1 MLTETDPHKEYM
13 FATGEEAAAR
23 LLLVNEIFGPGTQQV
38 LRWAGLS
45 PGMRVAEIGCGSGL
59 ITLSMA
65 GIVGTEGSVTAVDRS
80 REQLQVAEQNAAAAG
95 VKNIQFRQ
103 ADAYDTGLPRAS
115 FNLVCSRLLMCH
127 LTEPVRAMKEMRAL
141 LKPQGVMVCEDHDFG
156 GIFTEPPTR
165 AYRRL
170 VEIRDAVNRARGLDS
185 HIGLRLPRLAREAGF
200 PSPDVHVNQI
210 ALLRGPGKRFWEFT
224 LREAASAI
232 FAVGASTPEE
242 LESICNE
249 MRSIAADESILLMVA
264 RITQVWARAR

>member
-1 MLTETDPHKEYM
+1 MVTETDPRKEYM

-23 LLLVNEIFGPGTQQV
+23 LLLANEVFGPGTQQV
-38 LRWAGLS
+38 LQWAGLS
-45 PGMRVAEIGCGSGL
+45 PGMRVAEIGCGSRL
-59 ITLSMA
+59 IALWM
-65 GIVGTEGSVTAVDRS
+65 VGVVGAEGSVTAVDRS

-115 FNLVCSRLLMCH
+115 FNLVYSRLHDVSLHRAGESDEGDAGAVEAGRSHGLRRSRLWRH
-127 LTEPVRAMKEMRAL
+127 LYRAADARLPA
-141 LKPQGVMVCEDHDFG
+141 FG
-156 GIFTEPPTR
+156 GDSR
-165 AYRRL
+165 CG
-170 VEIRDAVNRARGLDS
+170 DRARGLDS

-210 ALLRGPGKRFWEFT
+210 ALLRGPGKRYWEFT
-224 LREAASAI
+224 LREAAPAI

-242 LESICNE
+242 LESTCSE

-264 RITQVWARAR
+264 RLTQVWARAL